1 MAQFVKA
8 TPQQRAALK
17 QIYAA
22 GNAVLQKYL
31 KENGIAWGQA
41 MHDAKSS
48 VEETRK
54 AGQTKVAQLQAG
66 FDRLQAQQQRPLMA
80 VLTPSQ
86 RLAWEEEQLRTA
98 MIKVFSTLTVGHD
111 PATGAMAAK
120 IIGPTEAQAKIIR
133 ELSRQAAA
141 KLQALKDPYD
151 PQVRKE
157 ALAKLEADI
166 RRRMSAQSIAPAKP
180 GAPIE

>member
-1 MAQFVKA
+1 VQKTRIIWFGLLAFSLLATCPASEPAVVTDQELGQWAAMAQFVKA

-98 MIKVFSTLTVGHD
+98 MIKVFLDAHS
-111 PATGAMAAK
+111 
-120 IIGPTEAQAKIIR
+120 GP
-133 ELSRQAAA
+133 
-141 KLQALKDPYD
+141 
-151 PQVRKE
+151 
-157 ALAKLEADI
+157 
-166 RRRMSAQSIAPAKP
+166 
-180 GAPIE
+180 